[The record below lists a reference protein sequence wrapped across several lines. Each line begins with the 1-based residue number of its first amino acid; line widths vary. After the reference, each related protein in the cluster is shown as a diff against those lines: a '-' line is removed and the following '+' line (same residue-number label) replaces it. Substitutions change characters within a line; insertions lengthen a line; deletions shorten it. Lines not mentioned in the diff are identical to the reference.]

1 MLCFGSDHLERL
13 RWLYQ
18 VAESL
23 QHRRHPQQHH
33 ALQHHC
39 QHGQYSSGS
48 SLHAAALV
56 LRVCEEIVAQWTLH
70 LSGKTLRRRW
80 ENVGSQDTSNAI
92 NAANALQMA
101 RAWGKWLG
109 LGARKVHWQV
119 AKVQKSGCSSF
130 CLHRRQV
137 VSVEPPI
144 SLFRGCAA
152 KSVPGHT
159 RHSGALRYFL
169 LSKTSL
175 K

>member
-48 SLHAAALV
+48 SLHAAAL